1 MNARPQM
8 NTIVA
13 TLPITIP
20 AMAPDDK
27 VLLLGGT
34 AAALVEDAGVVV
46 TVVGVT
52 GTLFPTPTSDDVLP
66 VVVVSST
73 VLVFPE
79 IVAHP

>member
-20 AMAPDDK
+20 AMAPDDNVLRLGGCTGA
-27 VLLLGGT
+27 VLL
-34 AAALVEDAGVVV
+34 EDAGVVV
-46 TVVGVT
+46 TVVGAAGVLLPT
-52 GTLFPTPTSDDVLP
+52 GSDDVLP

-73 VLVFPE
+73 VLVYPE
-79 IVAHP
+79 IVAQP